1 MDNTNNNINLIC
13 IMLPHLKCQAIMYAT
28 LLLEGQLSVTVRNL
42 FHCDQNRVKYQL
54 LLPNTVLLKTE
65 VELSKW
71 FEPIGN
77 I

>member
-1 MDNTNNNINLIC
+1 
-13 IMLPHLKCQAIMYAT
+13 MYAR

-54 LLPNTVLLKTE
+54 PLPKTVLLKTK

>member
-1 MDNTNNNINLIC
+1 
-13 IMLPHLKCQAIMYAT
+13 MYAT

-42 FHCDQNRVKYQL
+42 FHCDQNGVKYQL
-54 LLPNTVLLKTE
+54 LLPKTVLLKTK

-71 FEPIGN
+71 FELMVN

>member
-13 IMLPHLKCQAIMYAT
+13 IMLPHQEIMYAR
-28 LLLEGQLSVTVRNL
+28 LLLEGLLSVTVRNL

-54 LLPNTVLLKTE
+54 LLPKTVLLKTK

>member
-1 MDNTNNNINLIC
+1 MIC
-13 IMLPHLKCQAIMYAT
+13 ITLPHLKCQAIMYAT

-42 FHCDQNRVKYQL
+42 FHCDQNLESKYQL
-54 LLPNTVLLKTE
+54 LLPKTVLLKTK